1 MWILINDSKGLLA
14 MCWIMAN
21 DNCLESL
28 NYYPISE
35 VFNASINFDMEVE
48 VSFEF
53 DDFLIYWNF
62 YKKKWSKIYKIEQ
75 KIFLKKLKLNVK
87 LFQN

>member
-1 MWILINDSKGLLA
+1 

-62 YKKKWSKIYKIEQ
+62 YKKIDQKFIKLN
-75 KIFLKKLKLNVK
+75 KIFFKKIIISFKKLNFK
-87 LFQN
+87 LF